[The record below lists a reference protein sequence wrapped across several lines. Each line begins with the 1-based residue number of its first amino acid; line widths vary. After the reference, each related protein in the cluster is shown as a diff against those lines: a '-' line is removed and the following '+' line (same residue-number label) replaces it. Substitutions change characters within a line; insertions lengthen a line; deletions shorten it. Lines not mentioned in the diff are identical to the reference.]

1 MAHSLRRRLRNLGL
15 ASSTAALALALVP
28 TPATAYSVSE
38 SGLVGE
44 YSYSEGQDTPFAT
57 CGYAGPTWRDTN
69 WIWFNWMR
77 VTAPTVTAADRNS
90 QTRDRRTVS
99 FQLKIQRNTLFS
111 SDPWK
116 VVKSSAIQKAPAW
129 DDEPAALSQIK
140 LYFTPKKTISNGQN
154 AVFRAM
160 VVIKWIKRD
169 GTVEGSAK
177 LWPTYYR
184 ENSPYHSKPY
194 PLQGDGFCSAID
206 TDG

>member
-1 MAHSLRRRLRNLGL
+1 MTVPARRRLRGLGIVG
-15 ASSTAALALALVP
+15 SVAALALALLP
-28 TPATAYSVSE
+28 TAAHAYSTSE

-44 YSYSEGQDTPFAT
+44 YSYNEGPDTPFAT
-57 CGYAGPTWRDTN
+57 CGYAGPVGPDN
-69 WIWFNWMR
+69 WIWLNWMR
-77 VTAPTVTAADRNS
+77 ITAPTVTAADRNS
-90 QTRDRRTVS
+90 ETRDRRTVS

-111 SDPWK
+111 SDPWQ

-129 DDEPAALSQIK
+129 DDQAAALSPIK
-140 LYFTPKKTISNGQN
+140 LYFTPQKTISNGQN

-177 LWPTYYR
+177 MWPTYYR

-194 PLQGDGFCSAID
+194 PIKGDGFCSAIS

>member
-1 MAHSLRRRLRNLGL
+1 MTVPARRRLRGL
-15 ASSTAALALALVP
+15 TLAASVAALSLALLPVPAGAYSST
-28 TPATAYSVSE
+28 E

-44 YSYSEGQDTPFAT
+44 YSYSEGPDTPFAT
-57 CGYAGPTWRDTN
+57 CGYAGPIGPDN
-69 WIWFNWMR
+69 WIWLNWMR
-77 VTAPTVTAADRNS
+77 VTPPTVTAADRNS
-90 QTRDRRTVS
+90 ETRDRRTVS

-116 VVKSSAIQKAPAW
+116 VVKSSTIQKAPAW
-129 DDEPAALSQIK
+129 DNEEAALSPIK
-140 LYFTPKKTISNGQN
+140 LSYTPRKTISNGQK

-177 LWPTYYR
+177 MWPTYYR
-184 ENSPYHSKPY
+184 ENSTYHSKPY
-194 PLQGDGFCSAID
+194 PVQGDGFCSAID

>member
-1 MAHSLRRRLRNLGL
+1 M
-15 ASSTAALALALVP
+15 
-28 TPATAYSVSE
+28 
-38 SGLVGE
+38 GE
-44 YSYSEGQDTPFAT
+44 YSYSEGPDTPFAT

-77 VTAPTVTAADRNS
+77 VTAPEVRAADRNS
-90 QTRDRRTVS
+90 ETRDRRTVS

-129 DDEPAALSQIK
+129 DDQAAALSPIK
-140 LYFTPKKTISNGQN
+140 LYFTPRKTISNGQN

-177 LWPTYYR
+177 MWPSYYR

-194 PLQGDGFCSAID
+194 PIHGDGFCSAID